1 MKLISVNDLSLQ
13 NEGYFAFKHVA
24 FSISQNEIISISGD
38 NGSGKTQLL
47 EILTDNRMADGGT
60 IEYTPGV
67 RIGYLPQNDPQI
79 IEATVG
85 KYLENIRLLSKKLAV
100 RKDQLKEM
108 ITFMGLSPYLDRS
121 VQQLSWGIRRRV
133 GFLAAVAGHPNV
145 LLLDEPFAFQSS
157 SIIKNM
163 LTLIQDLKENGS
175 GIILAGTEFDERIN
189 QCIDKSFLLKDNNL
203 SLASSIEE
211 EPNQEVALIFRV
223 NPNSIAITPDLEK
236 YIVSN
241 INNLIEMKTPVALR
255 NTIVKRMVQLNYQ
268 FEGDK
273 EIGS

>member
-108 ITFMGLSPYLDRS
+108 ITFMGLSPYLDRP

-157 SIIKNM
+157 AIIKNM
-163 LTLIQDLKENGS
+163 LTMLEDLKENGS
-175 GIILAGTEFDERIN
+175 GIILAGTEFDEHIK
-189 QCIDKSFLLKDNNL
+189 QCVDKSFLLKDNKL
-203 SLASSIEE
+203 SLARSIEE
-211 EPNQEVALIFRV
+211 DPSQEVALIFRV

-241 INNLIEMKTPVALR
+241 INNLIEMKIPVALR

-273 EIGS
+273 EIES